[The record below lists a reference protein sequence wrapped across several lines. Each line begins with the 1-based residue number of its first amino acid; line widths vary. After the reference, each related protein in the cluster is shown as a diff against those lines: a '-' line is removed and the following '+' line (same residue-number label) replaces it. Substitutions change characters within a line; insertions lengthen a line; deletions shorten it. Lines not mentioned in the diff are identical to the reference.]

1 MARHTPFRRRSAR
14 LALALS
20 VATGLVIGT
29 AGTAYATFPGAN
41 GAIVGSDLFNG
52 VTAQQIRTMD
62 PDDGGLTALTAEAFP
77 VRNFEPEWSADG
89 QRIAFA
95 STRDAD
101 TDQIHVM
108 DADGGNRVNLNVTG
122 RGPAWSPDGTKIAF
136 TLGTSGSE
144 LWTMNADGTGV
155 IALTGRLGLSQA
167 DWSPDGTT
175 IVVVEN
181 ARSIML
187 VDATTGGATTLV
199 PADGASFR
207 SPEWSADG
215 TKVFYHRNDFSL
227 GLPTPSS
234 DVWSV
239 NADGT
244 DATRL
249 TFTSGFDGFPAPAPN
264 GTTVAYM
271 RSNDS
276 ATMDPDGG
284 NQTTLAGQLEHL
296 DWQAVEASEL
306 LPLQVGKTA
315 APAYSIRH
323 AWTVDKWA
331 SAKAGWDAKDQSL
344 AVPYSVRVK
353 HQAFAPTGITVTGQI
368 SIHNPNATAVAVSS
382 VEDSTP
388 GATSCT
394 TAAAPTV
401 PAGGTVYV
409 PYTCHFSVL
418 PSGVVTNTATVR
430 WNDGQA
436 DTSASAQAPV
446 DFAAAT
452 VAHEG
457 PRAVRVTDTLDGD
470 ATRTLAGELTGTRTF
485 TYTRYL
491 KAAPGECRTWH
502 NTARIIGLE
511 EHQNGVR
518 VAMSG
523 KNYAFTA
530 TDQEWVKVC
539 APAPPKDDPKD
550 DPTPPTVIVGGDKDP
565 QPAKVVDADN
575 PKGPVVSDP
584 EASKGA
590 LRVSK
595 SASVRRAEVGDLV
608 TWTIRVSNAGKADLS
623 KVTLLDR
630 LPRHLVVAQDAQIA
644 AGRSAMV
651 RGKLVTI
658 SVGDL
663 GVGQKRI
670 YSIITRVVARPHVTP
685 ALVADARKLG
695 ARERKV
701 VMSRTRRGIVC
712 NRVAASAADTG
723 TVGAIAC
730 LRVVKAPDVQPVAE
744 EDRR

>member
-1 MARHTPFRRRSAR
+1 MPVHASHRRRSAR

-20 VATGLVIGT
+20 ATVGLVIGT
-29 AGTAYATFPGAN
+29 AGTAHATFPGAN
-41 GAIVGSDLFNG
+41 GALVGSDPFDG
-52 VTAQQIRTMD
+52 VNAQQIRTMN
-62 PDDGGLTALTAEAFP
+62 PDGSGLTPLTADAAP
-77 VRNFEPEWSADG
+77 VSNIEPEWSADG
-89 QRIAFA
+89 QRITFA
-95 STRDAD
+95 SNRGAAD
-101 TDQIHVM
+101 HQIHVM
-108 DADGGNRVNLNVTG
+108 DADGGNRVDLGVVG
-122 RGPAWSPDGTKIAF
+122 RGPAWSPDGTRIVYSV
-136 TLGTSGSE
+136 GSSGLS
-144 LWTMNADGTGV
+144 TMNADGTGAA
-155 IALTGRLGLSQA
+155 ALTSVLSFDA
-167 DWSPDGTT
+167 DWSPDGTR
-175 IVVVEN
+175 IVANTTTSLV
-181 ARSIML
+181 L
-187 VDATTGGATTLV
+187 VDATTGAVTTLV

-207 SPEWSADG
+207 NPEWSADG
-215 TKVFYHRNDFSL
+215 SKVFYHRNDFRL
-227 GLPTPSS
+227 GLPTLSS

-244 DATRL
+244 GATRL
-249 TFTSGFDGFPAPAPN
+249 TFASGFDGFPAPAPD
-264 GTTVAYM
+264 GTRVAFGA
-271 RSNDS
+271 SLNS
-276 ATMDPDGG
+276 AIMNPDGS
-284 NQTTLAGQLEHL
+284 NQTALGSRLEGL
-296 DWQAVEASEL
+296 DWQAVEPGDL
-306 LPLQVGKTA
+306 QPLKIGKTA

-353 HQAFAPTGITVTGQI
+353 HQASAPTGITVTGQI

>member
-1 MARHTPFRRRSAR
+1 VR

-20 VATGLVIGT
+20 ATAGLVIGT
-29 AGTAYATFPGAN
+29 AGTAHATFPGAN
-41 GAIVGSDLFNG
+41 GKLVGADPFS
-52 VTAQQIRTMD
+52 TAGTQIRTMNA
-62 PDDGGLTALTAEAFP
+62 DGTGLTAITSTGSGVFN
-77 VRNFEPEWSADG
+77 VEPEWSADG
-89 QRIAFA
+89 ARIAFL
-95 STRDAD
+95 SGSGFDFGLHT
-101 TDQIHVM
+101 IHVM
-108 DADGGNRVNLNVTG
+108 DADGGNRVDLGVNG
-122 RGPAWSPDGTKIAF
+122 RSPTWSPDGTRIAF
-136 TLGTSGSE
+136 GLHNVAD
-144 LWTMNADGTGV
+144 LWIMNADGTAAAPVAGTAPA
-155 IALTGRLGLSQA
+155 IDP
-167 DWSPDGTT
+167 DWSPDGTR
-175 IVVVEN
+175 IVFAGPSGVRVLDVGTQ
-181 ARSIML
+181 A
-187 VDATTGGATTLV
+187 VTTLV
-199 PADGASFR
+199 PADGASFLG
-207 SPEWSADG
+207 PEWSSDG
-215 TKVFYHRNDFSL
+215 TKVFYHRND
-227 GLPTPSS
+227 GAGSS
-234 DVWSV
+234 EVWSV
-239 NADGT
+239 AADGT
-244 DATRL
+244 GAAPL
-249 TFTSGFDGFPAPAPN
+249 TSGAGFDGDPAP
-264 GTTVAYM
+264 
-271 RSNDS
+271 S
-276 ATMDPDGG
+276 PDGTRVAFVRLSDTAIMNPDG
-284 NQTTLAGQLEHL
+284 TGQGPVGARLDDL

-353 HQAFAPTGITVTGQI
+353 HQASAPTGITVTGQI

-382 VEDSTP
+382 VEDDTP

-401 PAGGTVYV
+401 PAGATVYV
-409 PYTCHFSVL
+409 PYTCHFSAL

-436 DTSASAQAPV
+436 DTSASAKVPV
-446 DFAAAT
+446 DFAAAE
-452 VAHEG
+452 VVHEG

-511 EHQNGVR
+511 DHQNGVR
-518 VAMSG
+518 VAMNG

-530 TDQEWVKVC
+530 TDQEWVRVC

-584 EASKGA
+584 EASKGT

-623 KVTLLDR
+623 KVALLDR
-630 LPRHLVVAQDAQIA
+630 LPRHLVVATDAQVA
-644 AGRSAMV
+644 TGRSAKV
-651 RGKLVTI
+651 RGTLVRI
-658 SVGDL
+658 AVGDL
-663 GVGQKRI
+663 GVGQTRT
-670 YSIITRVVARPHVTP
+670 YSILTRVVARPHVTP
-685 ALVADARKLG
+685 TLVADARKLG